1 MQNIV
6 TQKFAIITLKI
17 CIMIEFSCLVG
28 VSLIGSPEKWNI
40 FMADPFTFEPSI
52 TEENGGVYWD
62 CSKTF
67 VVDIP
72 DNDTINEFKTA
83 RNAIVTISDVSRI
96 SATQDPAEYRIGTE
110 DIPARVQ
117 LIKLLNK
124 AKLVVKC
131 KMLTN
136 PLG

>member
-52 TEENGGVYWD
+52 IEENGGVYWD

>member
-110 DIPARVQ
+110 DIPARVR

>member
-1 MQNIV
+1 
-6 TQKFAIITLKI
+6 
-17 CIMIEFSCLVG
+17 MIEFSCLVG
-28 VSLIGSPEKWNI
+28 VSLIGSPEKWDI

-52 TEENGGVYWD
+52 AEENGGVYWD

-96 SATQDPAEYRIGTE
+96 SATQGPAEYRIGTE

-124 AKLVVKC
+124 AKLVVQC

>member
-1 MQNIV
+1 MQNVV
-6 TQKFAIITLKI
+6 TQKFAIITPKI
-17 CIMIEFSCLVG
+17 RIMIEFSCLVG
-28 VSLIGSPEKWNI
+28 VSLIGSPEKWI
-40 FMADPFTFEPSI
+40 TFVGDPFTFEPSM

-67 VVDIP
+67 VVDNP
-72 DNDTINEFKTA
+72 GNGMINEFKTA
-83 RNAIVTISDVSRI
+83 RNAIVAISGVFHI
-96 SATQDPAEYRIGTE
+96 SAPQDDATYRIGTE

-117 LIKLLNK
+117 LVKHLNK
-124 AKLVVKC
+124 AKLIVKC